1 MVSSDNGWNGYNGN
15 GNGSGNSNDKNSVR
29 SGEPTIV
36 FRASANSDPVLMA
49 EAKDKD
55 SSSRMRP
62 TSSSSS
68 GAAQQQQQQQQQQQD
83 DPEDDPE
90 EAAASKKEQQRHY
103 NEEGHLEDSDGDYPN
118 DNEQA
123 SNFNSTSNGN
133 GHGSSNN
140 NSPNTDDV
148 NNSEALVDI
157 DEDDIHHD
165 LSPRE
170 CLVEYFQ
177 HVRYY
182 CGQVINDDRVQI
194 LIVAL
199 IAINAIMLG
208 IGTFEFVTDNPQ
220 VDNAFEIIDQ
230 TMLII
235 FTVELAMQTFYHG
248 WRLVTD
254 GWLVFDLIIIVTSWS
269 FSQVQIIR
277 AFRIFRALRL
287 ITRIKVMKNLVLG
300 KYHEYE

>member
-68 GAAQQQQQQQQQQQD
+68 GAAQQQQQQQQQQ
-83 DPEDDPE
+83 DDPE

-118 DNEQA
+118 DNEEA

>member
-68 GAAQQQQQQQQQQQD
+68 GAAQQQQQQQQQD

-118 DNEQA
+118 DNEEA